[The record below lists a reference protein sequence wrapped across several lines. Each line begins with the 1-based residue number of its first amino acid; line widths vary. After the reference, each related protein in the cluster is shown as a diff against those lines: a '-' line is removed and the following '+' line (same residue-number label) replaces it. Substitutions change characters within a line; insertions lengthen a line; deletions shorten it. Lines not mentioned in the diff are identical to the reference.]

1 MTTFPR
7 LRIVFFTILA
17 ALVVAAPA
25 GAAEPIMPLAQVQK
39 GMQCRALSV
48 VQGTEISSFDVEIL
62 DVIAGDDAYASPRIL
77 IRVSGPAIDR
87 TGLGPGFSGSPV
99 ICPDSEGRDA
109 YAGAISESVGEYGG
123 KVGLATPMEAV
134 VGQEV
139 EPPIG
144 AQPAPRTTRRAKPLT
159 APLSVGGV
167 SPRVGSFL
175 NRLARREGKM
185 LISAPGRPRA
195 AAFPVQELRPGAA
208 MGAGL
213 SSGALNV
220 AAVGTVAY
228 VDGDRVWAFGH
239 PFDGAGRR
247 SLFLQDAYV
256 YTVINNPVGI
266 EGVSTYK
273 LAVPGHDVGVLSA
286 DGLSSVAGRLGV
298 MPRRFPMRVIAN
310 DGDRGTHR
318 DLRLDIAD
326 ENHLGQPTGISA
338 LALVGAAATTQAAT
352 TALGEIPS
360 RQSGEMC
367 ASFRIVGYKP
377 PLEFCNRYVTR
388 DGGISADGG
397 LGAGGPMVSDL
408 VEAIA
413 LIDSF
418 EFAALDMES
427 VEVNLTLRRG
437 LRQAYMLGATA
448 PRRVRRGQT
457 IPVRVKTQVVRGKQA
472 YRTVRVRVPRGMP
485 KGPRVLTLSGPD
497 SDEAGVLEIDLAEAL
512 FGEDEE
518 DLAGPRTLRN
528 LRRSVA
534 GIGRYDGVEASF
546 EPVDGEDELSDL
558 EDELGGA
565 EGIARR
571 SREVYR
577 DPDLRMSGT
586 VRVRVDV
593 R

>member
-1 MTTFPR
+1 
-7 LRIVFFTILA
+7 
-17 ALVVAAPA
+17 
-25 GAAEPIMPLAQVQK
+25 
-39 GMQCRALSV
+39 
-48 VQGTEISSFDVEIL
+48 
-62 DVIAGDDAYASPRIL
+62 
-77 IRVSGPAIDR
+77 
-87 TGLGPGFSGSPV
+87 
-99 ICPDSEGRDA
+99 
-109 YAGAISESVGEYGG
+109 
-123 KVGLATPMEAV
+123 
-134 VGQEV
+134 
-139 EPPIG
+139 
-144 AQPAPRTTRRAKPLT
+144 
-159 APLSVGGV
+159 
-167 SPRVGSFL
+167 
-175 NRLARREGKM
+175 
-185 LISAPGRPRA
+185 
-195 AAFPVQELRPGAA
+195 
-208 MGAGL
+208 
-213 SSGALNV
+213 
-220 AAVGTVAY
+220 
-228 VDGDRVWAFGH
+228 
-239 PFDGAGRR
+239 
-247 SLFLQDAYV
+247 
-256 YTVINNPVGI
+256 
-266 EGVSTYK
+266 
-273 LAVPGHDVGVLSA
+273 VLSA
-286 DGLSSVAGRLGV
+286 DGLASVAGRLGV
-298 MPRRFPMRVIAN
+298 MPKRFPMRVIAN

-326 ENHLGQPTGISA
+326 ENFLGQPTGISA

-352 TALGEIPS
+352 TALGEIPA

-397 LGAGGPMVSDL
+397 LGAGGPMVSDM

-448 PRRVRRGQT
+448 PRRVRRGRT
-457 IPVRVKTQVVRGKQA
+457 IPVRVKTQVVRGRQA

-512 FGEDEE
+512 FGEGEE
-518 DLAGPRTLRN
+518 DLAGPRTIQKLRKA
-528 LRRSVA
+528 VA

-546 EPVDGEDELSDL
+546 EPVGGDDELSDL
-558 EDELGGA
+558 EDEIGGP

-571 SREVYR
+571 TREVYR

-586 VRVRVDV
+586 VRVRVNV